1 MDSAQNHPPPFSTDR
16 FLRILLALSGALL
29 LFGLAVIALSGRF
42 TRFHADDFCLA
53 GEVVQRGLPVAQGYW
68 YNAWSGRYSA
78 TLIASLLTLPGP
90 GFAPFPALL
99 VMGVWLFGLTWS
111 FKQLGE
117 WLDWPR
123 PWLPAMLL
131 ALVGVFAVLSSTP
144 NRYQSFNWL
153 TGLTTY
159 TLPLA
164 LLSLGSGWILYQA
177 LQRNRKPTALLLAAN
192 GLLAFFLGGFSETY
206 VAVQVTL
213 FGLAAALA
221 LVSGRSRTR
230 VVLLPVLIA
239 WLVGSLAALGGIALA
254 PGNAARQAQLPL
266 TPDLLRIL
274 TFSAR
279 NAAHIIGKF
288 LLRTPL
294 AAGISLLVPLA
305 LGLGLPGR
313 SLDGGKWDHLSPR
326 LLWRFPSI
334 KGLVLAPLAGFA
346 LLTAAC
352 APTVFA
358 MNAYPDDR
366 VIVAP
371 QFFLALAVMVC
382 GFLFGRALRDTAHR
396 LFWKRQPTL
405 MLAAAALA
413 LLVSGAATVQ
423 SVQSTLA
430 QWPEAQSYAVR
441 WDARNRDLHTLRL
454 LEASKVEIGALES
467 RFALADL
474 NADPNDWVNRCFA
487 RYYGF
492 DEVRGK

>member
-1 MDSAQNHPPPFSTDR
+1 MDSAQNHPSPFSTGR
-16 FLRILLALSGALL
+16 ILRILLALIGALL
-29 LFGLAVIALSGRF
+29 LVALAVIALGGRF

-53 GEVVQRGLPVAQGYW
+53 GEVVQRGLLSAQGYW
-68 YNAWSGRYSA
+68 YAAWSGRYSA

-99 VMGVWLFGLTWS
+99 VMGLWLFGLTWS
-111 FKQLGE
+111 FEQLGE

-153 TGLTTY
+153 TGLSAY

-164 LLSLGSGWILYQA
+164 LLSTGAGWILHQA
-177 LQRNRKPTALLLAAN
+177 LGRNRKPTALLLAAN

-206 VAVQVTL
+206 AAVQVTL
-213 FGLAAALA
+213 FGLAGALA

-230 VVLLPVLIA
+230 VVLLPVLVA

-254 PGNAARQAQLPL
+254 PGNAARQAQLPV
-266 TPDLLRIL
+266 TPDLLRIV
-274 TFSAR
+274 TFSVR
-279 NAAHIIGKF
+279 NAAHIVGKY
-288 LLRTPL
+288 LLWTPL
-294 AAGISLLVPLA
+294 AAAVSLLVPLA
-305 LGLGLPGR
+305 LGLSLPGR

-334 KGLVLAPLAGFA
+334 KGLLLAPLAGFA

-366 VIVAP
+366 VIVVP
-371 QFFLALAVMVC
+371 LFFLALAVMVC
-382 GFLFGRALRDTAHR
+382 GFLLGRALRDMAHR
-396 LFWKRQPTL
+396 LFWKRQPAL

-413 LLVSGAATVQ
+413 LVVAAAASAQ
-423 SVQSTLA
+423 SVRSTLA
-430 QWPEAQSYAVR
+430 QWPEAHNYAVR
-441 WDARNRDLHTLRL
+441 WDARNQDLRALGL
-454 LEASKVEIGALES
+454 LEASKVQIGALES

-474 NADPNDWVNRCFA
+474 QADPNDWVNRCFA
-487 RYYGF
+487 GYYGF
-492 DEVRGK
+492 DEVTGK